1 MRIRFHKIWSMRIRI
16 QDKNTKFISNNL
28 LKVKKKKIFSN
39 LYLNLRHK
47 LLFFRKIEF
56 PTKKTPK
63 HLLVK
68 LCFSLNFNL
77 KSLYNHN
84 DTNKK
89 KYKKS
94 TNPFFNSPFMAWR
107 KRKSRIRWEKY
118 KKKGKSKKVNKWG
131 NIVQTN

>member
-89 KYKKS
+89 ITKNLLIHFFLFTLYGLEIKEKQDKVGKS
-94 TNPFFNSPFMAWR
+94 T
-107 KRKSRIRWEKY
+107 KRK
-118 KKKGKSKKVNKWG
+118 G
-131 NIVQTN
+131 NQRR